1 MRDRSQG
8 FPCPVQHQLATGC
21 VTSAAPRASSSHW
34 PGSSADG
41 CRRGR
46 SPITIPQP
54 SPAALRRTGERGRV
68 PDLRRCAVIRLRHP
82 ATEANASSRLATFQQ
97 LVTTPTVKEHPASS
111 LQNNP
116 ICAISAI
123 TWSCRA
129 PIQNERRISRAKGC
143 AVQTTERDEVEV
155 APLACRI
162 FACGGR
168 QDCWVAHGQII
179 RLFARRCRARLT
191 PHGNYLSPF
200 GWPRR
205 LAVDTGTGVGS
216 GIRAGAGYTSPIQCA
231 GSVAAWPGRLRKP
244 GVGSVEWMGLPFS
257 PFLADSLKPIRAGRR

>member
-97 LVTTPTVKEHPASS
+97 LVTTPDGEGTPRPAACRTTRSARYPPSLGLAVRRYRTNGGYRVPRGVQCKLQSVTRWRWIRELELAQGFAPEPDIRPRSS
-111 LQNNP
+111 VRGPSPRGLV
-116 ICAISAI
+116 
-123 TWSCRA
+123 
-129 PIQNERRISRAKGC
+129 GC
-143 AVQTTERDEVEV
+143 A
-155 APLACRI
+155 
-162 FACGGR
+162 
-168 QDCWVAHGQII
+168 
-179 RLFARRCRARLT
+179 
-191 PHGNYLSPF
+191 SP
-200 GWPRR
+200 
-205 LAVDTGTGVGS
+205 V
-216 GIRAGAGYTSPIQCA
+216 
-231 GSVAAWPGRLRKP
+231 
-244 GVGSVEWMGLPFS
+244 
-257 PFLADSLKPIRAGRR
+257 